1 MASLNYVLM
10 FNDIVFSQIHVHM
23 GG

>member
-10 FNDIVFSQIHVHM
+10 LNDIVFSQIHVHM